1 MNHADT
7 SILYIYLK
15 SCIIQSDIKHL
26 KYDIGITKYKIHIFY
41 LTDRR
46 LHVRTFM
53 AEMTPFSKSKTC
65 LRVRSLIT
73 DKIHIIRIRIV

>member
-1 MNHADT
+1 M
-7 SILYIYLK
+7 ILEL
-15 SCIIQSDIKHL
+15 QNIKF
-26 KYDIGITKYKIHIFY
+26 IFFY

-53 AEMTPFSKSKTC
+53 AEMTPFSKPKTC

-73 DKIHIIRIRIV
+73 DKIHILRIRNV